1 MRKILS
7 TLAILVISIV
17 TFAQQPPMLPLD
29 PAVRYGKLDNGLTYY
44 IRHNN
49 LPENRAD
56 FYIAQKVGSIL
67 EEDSQAGLAHFLEH
81 MAFNGTTN
89 FPEKK
94 MLNYLEENGVK
105 FGENVNAYTSFDETV
120 YYLSNV
126 PLVREGILDSSLLI
140 LHDWAN
146 EISLVGKEIESE
158 RGVIREEWRTTG
170 GAQKRLWD
178 RMLPV
183 MFKGSKY
190 ANRMPIGRIDVIN
203 NFKHQEIR
211 DYYEK
216 WYRPDLQGIIIVG
229 DIDVDEVEEKVKTL
243 FSKIELDPNAAE
255 RIYFPVP
262 DNDETIV
269 SIATDKEATG
279 TSINVF
285 YKHDPLPDEIKLSE
299 AGFVISYIK
308 SVASSMLSERFQ
320 EITQKPNSPFLGA
333 GAYDGPYFV
342 AKTKDAWTVASSAAE
357 DKIEDALAAMIRETE
372 RVKRFGFTDSE
383 YERVRENVI
392 KGYEN
397 AYNNKDK
404 QANSTYSKQYVNSF
418 TNNAPFPGIEFEYNW
433 INNNAPQ
440 IPVEAV
446 NQVVADMIQD
456 KNMVISITGPE
467 KEGLVYPTKEEVLA
481 IVENAKAEELE
492 AHEEV
497 VSDEPLIVTPPTQGE
512 ITKVE
517 TNEELDATVWTLSN
531 GIKVVLKETDFRD
544 DQIVMT
550 ATSFGGAS
558 KYAMEDPL
566 NTKVMGDVISLGGV
580 GNFSNINL
588 RKALTGKTAFASPS
602 VSLISKGFSGASSI
616 SDFETLMQLVYLHFT
631 APRKDQDAF
640 DSFIQRMES
649 QLKNAEAEPSVALKD
664 TITHMLYGDNPIVS
678 RLKLNDLKSIDY
690 NKIMAMYRDI
700 FSNPGSF
707 VFTFVGNIDQE
718 AIKPAILTYL
728 ASLPGYAAKGE
739 ITDIPMDVTKGKAT
753 NIFQQEMLNP
763 KASVLNVFSGKMER
777 TLKNRVTMTV
787 FNQIL
792 DLVYTEK
799 VREDEGGTYGVS
811 SGGSI
816 SRYPENQT
824 ILQVTYDTDPA
835 LMEHLNTIIHK
846 ELKELAVNGP
856 READFNKVKEFMN
869 KSYSESVKQ
878 NAYWLGALSTYYSY
892 NEDNHT
898 DYLSTLNSI
907 TMEDVRV
914 FIEEL
919 LSQENEIIISMMPKE
934 AE

>member
-1 MRKILS
+1 
-7 TLAILVISIV
+7 
-17 TFAQQPPMLPLD
+17 
-29 PAVRYGKLDNGLTYY
+29 
-44 IRHNN
+44 
-49 LPENRAD
+49 
-56 FYIAQKVGSIL
+56 
-67 EEDSQAGLAHFLEH
+67 
-81 MAFNGTTN
+81 
-89 FPEKK
+89 
-94 MLNYLEENGVK
+94 
-105 FGENVNAYTSFDETV
+105 
-120 YYLSNV
+120 
-126 PLVREGILDSSLLI
+126 
-140 LHDWAN
+140 
-146 EISLVGKEIESE
+146 
-158 RGVIREEWRTTG
+158 
-170 GAQKRLWD
+170 
-178 RMLPV
+178 
-183 MFKGSKY
+183 
-190 ANRMPIGRIDVIN
+190 
-203 NFKHQEIR
+203 
-211 DYYEK
+211 
-216 WYRPDLQGIIIVG
+216 
-229 DIDVDEVEEKVKTL
+229 
-243 FSKIELDPNAAE
+243 
-255 RIYFPVP
+255 
-262 DNDETIV
+262 
-269 SIATDKEATG
+269 
-279 TSINVF
+279 
-285 YKHDPLPDEIKLSE
+285 
-299 AGFVISYIK
+299 
-308 SVASSMLSERFQ
+308 
-320 EITQKPNSPFLGA
+320 
-333 GAYDGPYFV
+333 
-342 AKTKDAWTVASSAAE
+342 
-357 DKIEDALAAMIRETE
+357 
-372 RVKRFGFTDSE
+372 
-383 YERVRENVI
+383 
-392 KGYEN
+392 
-397 AYNNKDK
+397 
-404 QANSTYSKQYVNSF
+404 
-418 TNNAPFPGIEFEYNW
+418 
-433 INNNAPQ
+433 
-440 IPVEAV
+440 
-446 NQVVADMIQD
+446 MIQD

-467 KEGLVYPTKEEVLA
+467 KENLVYPSKENILA
-481 IVENAKAEELE
+481 LVESTKAEELE
-492 AHEEV
+492 AYEEE
-497 VSDEPLIVTPPTQGE
+497 VSDEPLIATPPTKGE

-517 TNEELDATVWTLSN
+517 TNEKLDATVWTLSN
-531 GIKVVLKETDFRD
+531 GIKVVLKETDYKD
-544 DQIVMT
+544 DQIVMR
-550 ATSFGGAS
+550 ASSFGGAS